1 MRPFGEAKLISGH
14 QTLQLMRRPYGVKG
28 SMCVRFYYSGGCCE
42 EILVSV
48 KIASSDREIIN
59 TKTIAFF
66 PSDRQKDLCPS
77 PTSFQ
82 STSANLGF
90 LYWESSKKE

>member
-1 MRPFGEAKLISGH
+1 MISLSRTTRSLRKLIVG
-14 QTLQLMRRPYGVKG
+14 
-28 SMCVRFYYSGGCCE
+28 FYCSGGCCE

-66 PSDRQKDLCPS
+66 PDRRKDLCTS

-90 LYWESSKKE
+90 LYWESSKEE